1 MKALWR
7 ATYDQGSA
15 VVPAQNRYPGPSPAN
30 SRIGTETETKICGT
44 VSVKIRRDNK
54 QARDSIW
61 PILENAVPRDERDR
75 DEKIAGLSRPVPNRS
90 LLMMKFQVP
99 FPEPNCVNKTK
110 RFLRHPAI
118 DFLHRSP
125 SNPSFIAWQTTSIRR
140 RKNIWKRFSYRKI
153 CSFKSS
159 VRSKQPIICEN
170 DIIPN
175 FKISRKWS
183 STARVRH

>member
-1 MKALWR
+1 MRDSL
-7 ATYDQGSA
+7 
-15 VVPAQNRYPGPSPAN
+15 
-30 SRIGTETETKICGT
+30 GT
-44 VSVKIRRDNK
+44 KIRRDNK

-61 PILENAVPRDERDR
+61 PILENAVPRDARDR
-75 DEKIAGLSRPVPNRS
+75 DEKIAGLSRPVPNRF

-159 VRSKQPIICEN
+159 VRSKQPMIWEN

-183 STARVRH
+183 SSARVRH